1 MSVSSVHLII
11 GQNFRIQFYVIQN
24 DDLKLLAVFFD
35 SMIKTYLLEPLEVP
49 NPDKM
54 PWVKVKSESLPHS
67 FLVKQLCRFNSWD
80 FKLYM
85 KKTQFGHHICSWK
98 PSTFRLAF
106 LELDSHY
113 TKNERKK
120 WEKWKYSA
128 FKKICDDQPE
138 FLSWVIWNPKR

>member
-1 MSVSSVHLII
+1 MVIKLLESPKLKDHQMRAIDLSLVYLIV

-80 FKLYM
+80 FKLSM
-85 KKTQFGHHICSWK
+85 KKVQFGLYIFSWM
-98 PSTFRLAF
+98 PSTFTFATFFSHF
-106 LELDSHY
+106 L
-113 TKNERKK
+113 
-120 WEKWKYSA
+120 W
-128 FKKICDDQPE
+128 
-138 FLSWVIWNPKR
+138 LSS